1 MQIRD
6 ATVDDAPAISAIYNA
21 TILTTT
27 AAWTE
32 HPEPPAYRH
41 DWIVAQQRNGNAT
54 LVADV
59 DGTVVG
65 FAAYGDFR
73 DTTKWPGYRYVAELT
88 IHVTEARWGTGVGR
102 ALMAELLARAH
113 AAGRLQIVAAVDGA
127 NVASIRF
134 HERLGFREVAR
145 MPTVGFKFDQW
156 LDLVML
162 QRSTGADPE
171 ATGDGA
177 R

>member
-6 ATVDDAPAISAIYNA
+6 ATTDDAPAISAIYNA

-32 HPEPPAYRH
+32 RPESPAYRH
-41 DWIVAQQRNGNAT
+41 EWFLAQQRDGHAT
-54 LVADV
+54 LVADD
-59 DGTVVG
+59 DGAVVG

-73 DTTKWPGYRYVAELT
+73 DTTKWPGYRFVAELT
-88 IHVTEARWGTGVGR
+88 IHVTESHWGRGVGR
-102 ALMAELLARAH
+102 VLMVELLARAH

-127 NVASIRF
+127 NEASLRF
-134 HERLGFREVAR
+134 HEHLGFREVAR
-145 MPTVGFKFDQW
+145 MPAVGFKFGQW
-156 LDLVML
+156 LDLVIL
-162 QRSTGADPE
+162 QRATGADPE
-171 ATGDGA
+171 ATGEAA